1 MLASAKQPTLV
12 LDIFRNMYVV
22 SFSMENNERNLQ
34 LVCLVLI
41 FATELVSLPKYM
53 IFFRETCSSYQNI
66 TENTKRVFGTPATYE
81 PIAKLGINSPIAKFI
96 GPTWGPPGAY
106 RTKVGSMLAPRA
118 LLSGSPP
125 PGQYGRHFASD
136 IFKCI
141 FKMKTCELWLKFHR
155 SFFLRVQLTI
165 TRPWFR

>member
-41 FATELVSLPKYM
+41 FATELVSLPKYV

-66 TENTKRVFGTPATYE
+66 TENTKRVFGTPAIYE

-96 GPTWGPPGAY
+96 GPTWGRQDPGGLHVGPTGIAIWVTSPWTIWPPFRKRY
-106 RTKVGSMLAPRA
+106 FQM
-118 LLSGSPP
+118 
-125 PGQYGRHFASD
+125 HF
-136 IFKCI
+136 
-141 FKMKTCELWLKFHR
+141 LN
-155 SFFLRVQLTI
+155 
-165 TRPWFR
+165 